1 MRIIENHK
9 NKIISL
15 VFICTVAIICLI
27 SYLNLPKDNT
37 VYANEE
43 CLCETEEKTIP
54 HEFYVDIK
62 GAVKNP
68 GVYLVNENNIIK
80 DIIDMAGGLS
90 KNATT
95 SNINLSEKVK
105 SEMVIIVNT
114 KSELTT
120 KKTTTSTTNSNNTI
134 CTTRVINSCDDEKEE
149 NKLIN
154 INTASK
160 EELMK
165 IPNIGESKADS
176 IIIYRNENRFNKIE
190 DIINVNGI
198 GEALFVKIK
207 DYITV

>member
-1 MRIIENHK
+1 MWISKVLLRI
-9 NKIISL
+9 
-15 VFICTVAIICLI
+15 
-27 SYLNLPKDNT
+27 
-37 VYANEE
+37 
-43 CLCETEEKTIP
+43 
-54 HEFYVDIK
+54 
-62 GAVKNP
+62 
-68 GVYLVNENNIIK
+68 
-80 DIIDMAGGLS
+80 S

-134 CTTRVINSCDDEKEE
+134 CTTRIINSCDDEKEE